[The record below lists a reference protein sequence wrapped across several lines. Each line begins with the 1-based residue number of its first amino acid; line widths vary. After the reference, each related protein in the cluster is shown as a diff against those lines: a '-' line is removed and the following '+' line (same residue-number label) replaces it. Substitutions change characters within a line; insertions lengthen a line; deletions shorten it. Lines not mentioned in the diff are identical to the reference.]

1 MYIKKNILGT
11 QTTYFEVTLH
21 VGIEFWIDYSPNV
34 V

>member
-1 MYIKKNILGT
+1 LGT

-21 VGIEFWIDYSPNV
+21 VGITFKVDYSPKV

>member
-1 MYIKKNILGT
+1 LGT

-21 VGIEFWIDYSPNV
+21 VGIAFKVDSSFKV